1 LREIEGLSGEE
12 TAEILNVPLAT
23 VKTRLF
29 RSRRRL
35 QETLAPEVK
44 TALSGAFPFAG
55 VDCAALAGRV
65 LTRLGF

>member
-1 LREIEGLSGEE
+1 M
-12 TAEILNVPLAT
+12 
-23 VKTRLF
+23 KTRLF

-44 TALSGAFPFAG
+44 TALSGTFPFAG
-55 VDCAALAGRV
+55 VDCAALAERV